1 MPLSFDYLKVLH
13 IMRQN
18 QIGFILI
25 KMANSTNTISRSWL
39 ITQAKKHQSKL
50 LFANVIAIV
59 ATLISVPIPLLMPLM
74 VDEVLLNQPSTGI
87 EMMNRVLPTS
97 WQTAT
102 GYIILTL
109 LLVVLMRAASQM
121 LNILQSRQ
129 FTLVSKTITYQM
141 RSKMIDKLG
150 RISIKQYETRGSGGI
165 NAHLVTDIETIDQF
179 IGSTLS
185 KFIIGLLTVS
195 GTAIVLLWIEWR
207 LGLFIL
213 LVNPVVV
220 YFSRL
225 LGSKVKHLK
234 KRENQAFER
243 FQNRLVETLD
253 GIYQLRAAN
262 KEREFLTELKQQANE
277 VRLSADKYAWQS
289 EAAGRLSFLLFL
301 LGFELF
307 RAAAMLMVVFSD
319 LSIGQMFA
327 VFGYLWFMLSPVQE
341 LLSIQ
346 FSWYSAKAALGR
358 INTLLDLEEEHRP
371 LSKVNPFT
379 DDKEVEVTVSNVNFS
394 YNGENNVLND
404 LSLNIPAGK
413 KVALVGASGGGKST
427 LIQLL
432 IGVYRANSGQIRFN
446 GETCDDISFDVIR
459 GEIAV
464 VLQQPILFNDTLR
477 HNLTL
482 GGEHDEADLWRALEI
497 AQMQDV
503 ISKLDHG
510 LDSQIGRNGIRL
522 SGGQRQRLAI
532 ARMVLSNPKF
542 VILDEATS
550 ALDTAT
556 ESALHKALNEFL
568 KGRTTLIVAH
578 RLSAVKQADLIYVLE
593 DGRVSQAG
601 THRELVEQEGLYQTL
616 YGSVQSYAN

>member
-1 MPLSFDYLKVLH
+1 MTYTSD
-13 IMRQN
+13 
-18 QIGFILI
+18 
-25 KMANSTNTISRSWL
+25 TISRSWL
-39 ITQAKKHQSKL
+39 ITQVKKHKSKL
-50 LFANVIAIV
+50 LYANAIAIA

-74 VDEVLLNQPSTGI
+74 VDEVLLNKPGTGLAVMNKWLPSD
-87 EMMNRVLPTS
+87 
-97 WQTAT
+97 WQTPT
-102 GYIILTL
+102 GYIMFTL
-109 LLVVLMRAASQM
+109 LLVVLMRAASQL
-121 LNILQSRQ
+121 LNIVQNRQ
-129 FTLVSKTITYQM
+129 FTLVSKTITFQM

-165 NAHLVTDIETIDQF
+165 NAHLITDIETIDQF
-179 IGSTLS
+179 IGTTLS
-185 KFIIGLLTVS
+185 KFLISFLTVI
-195 GTAIVLLWIEWR
+195 GTAIVLLWLEWR

-213 LVNPVVV
+213 LVNPIVI
-220 YFSRL
+220 YFSRK

-262 KEREFLTELKQQANE
+262 KEREFLAQLTSRADE
-277 VRLSADKYAWQS
+277 VRNHADKYAWQS

-307 RAAAMLMVVFSD
+307 RAVAMLMVVFSD
-319 LSIGQMFA
+319 LTIGQIFA

-341 LLSIQ
+341 LLGIQ
-346 FSWYSAKAALGR
+346 FSWYSAKAALTR
-358 INTLLDLEEEHRP
+358 INELLQLEEEHRP
-371 LSKVNPFT
+371 PSKVNPFT
-379 DDKEVEVTVSNVNFS
+379 DDREVEVSISHVNFS
-394 YNGENNVLND
+394 YDGEHKVLDD
-404 LSLNIPAGK
+404 LSLEIPAGK

-432 IGVYRANSGQIRFN
+432 IGVYRANSGEIRYN

-459 GEIAV
+459 SQIAV
-464 VLQQPILFNDTLR
+464 VLQQPVLFNDTLR

-482 GGEHDEADLWRALEI
+482 GSDYDELSLWRALDI

-503 ISKLDHG
+503 ITKLNLG
-510 LDSQIGRNGIRL
+510 LDTQIGRNGIRL

-532 ARMVLSNPKF
+532 ARMILSNPKF

-556 ESALHKALNEFL
+556 EAALHKALTEFL
-568 KGRTTLIVAH
+568 HGRTTLIVAH

-593 DGRVSQAG
+593 DGHVSQSG
-601 THRELVEQEGLYQTL
+601 THGELVEQEGLYQTL
-616 YGSVQSYAN
+616 YGSIQ

>member
-1 MPLSFDYLKVLH
+1 MTYTSD
-13 IMRQN
+13 
-18 QIGFILI
+18 
-25 KMANSTNTISRSWL
+25 TISRSWL
-39 ITQAKKHQSKL
+39 ITQVKKHKSKL
-50 LFANVIAIV
+50 LYANAIAIV

-74 VDEVLLNQPSTGI
+74 VDEVLLNQPGTGLAV
-87 EMMNRVLPTS
+87 MNHWLPTA
-97 WQTAT
+97 WQTPT
-102 GYIILTL
+102 GYIMFTL
-109 LLVVLMRAASQM
+109 LLVVLMRAASQL
-121 LNILQSRQ
+121 LNIVQNRQ
-129 FTLVSKTITYQM
+129 FTLVSKTITFQM

-165 NAHLVTDIETIDQF
+165 NAHLITDIETIDQF
-179 IGSTLS
+179 IGTTLS
-185 KFIIGLLTVS
+185 KFIISFLTVI
-195 GTAIVLLWIEWR
+195 GTAIVLLWLEWR

-213 LVNPVVV
+213 LVNPIVI
-220 YFSRL
+220 YFSRK

-262 KEREFLTELKQQANE
+262 KEREFLAQLTANADA
-277 VRLSADKYAWQS
+277 VRRHADKYAWQS

-307 RAAAMLMVVFSD
+307 RAVAMLMVVFSD
-319 LSIGQMFA
+319 LTIGQIFA

-341 LLSIQ
+341 LLGIQ
-346 FSWYSAKAALGR
+346 FSWYSAKAALNR
-358 INTLLDLEEEHRP
+358 INDLLQLEEEHRP
-371 LSKVNPFT
+371 PSKVNPFT
-379 DDKEVEVTVSNVNFS
+379 DDREVDVSISHVDFS
-394 YNGENNVLND
+394 YDGEHNVLDD
-404 LSLNIPAGK
+404 LSLIIPAGK

-432 IGVYRANSGQIRFN
+432 IGVYRANSGEILYN

-459 GEIAV
+459 SQIAV
-464 VLQQPILFNDTLR
+464 VLQQPVLFNDTLR

-482 GGEHDEADLWRALEI
+482 GSDYDELSLWRALEI

-503 ISKLDHG
+503 ISKLNQG
-510 LDSQIGRNGIRL
+510 LDTQIGRNGIRL

-556 ESALHKALNEFL
+556 EAALHKALTEFL
-568 KGRTTLIVAH
+568 QGRTTLIVAH

-593 DGRVSQAG
+593 DGKVSQSG
-601 THRELVEQEGLYQTL
+601 THGELVEQEGLYQTL
-616 YGSVQSYAN
+616 YGSIQSHA

>member
-1 MPLSFDYLKVLH
+1 MTYFND
-13 IMRQN
+13 
-18 QIGFILI
+18 
-25 KMANSTNTISRSWL
+25 TISRSWL
-39 ITQAKKHQSKL
+39 ITQVKKHRAKL
-50 LFANVIAIV
+50 LFANFIAVV

-74 VDEVLLNQPSTGI
+74 VDEVLLNHPAKGV
-87 EMMNRVLPTS
+87 EVMNQLLPQG

-102 GYIILTL
+102 GYIMLTL
-109 LLVVLMRAASQM
+109 LMVVVMRIASQL

-129 FTLVSKTITYQM
+129 FTLVSKTITYEM
-141 RSKMIDKLG
+141 RRKMIEKLG
-150 RISIKQYETRGSGGI
+150 RISIRQYETRGSGGI
-165 NAHLVTDIETIDQF
+165 NAHLITDIETIDQF

-185 KFIIGLLTVS
+185 KFLISLLTVI
-195 GTAIVLLWIEWR
+195 GTAIVLLWLEWR

-213 LVNPVVV
+213 LVNPIVI
-220 YFSRL
+220 YFSRM
-225 LGSKVKHLK
+225 LGSQVKHLK

-262 KEREFLTELKQQANE
+262 KEREFLNRLISDADA
-277 VRLSADKYAWQS
+277 VRENADKYAWQS

-307 RAAAMLMVVFSD
+307 RAVAMLMVVFSD
-319 LSIGQMFA
+319 LTIGQIFA

-341 LLSIQ
+341 LLGIQ
-346 FSWYSAKAALGR
+346 FSWYAAKAALKR
-358 INTLLDLEEEHRP
+358 INSLLELEEEYRP
-371 LSKVNPFT
+371 ISKVNPFT
-379 DDKEVEVTVSNVNFS
+379 QPGEVDIEINNIHFS
-394 YNGENNVLND
+394 YDGESQVLND
-404 LSLNIPAGK
+404 LSLHIPAGK

-432 IGVYRANSGQIRFN
+432 IGVYRAQSGAIRFN
-446 GETCDDISFDVIR
+446 GQHCDDISFDVIR
-459 GEIAV
+459 DQIAV

-482 GGEHDEADLWRALEI
+482 GGQFSDDALWQALDI
-497 AQMQDV
+497 AQLQDV
-503 ISKLDHG
+503 ITKLDQG
-510 LDSQIGRNGIRL
+510 LESQIGRNGIRL

-556 ESALHKALNEFL
+556 EAALHLALSNFL
-568 KGRTTLIVAH
+568 HGRTTLIVAH

-593 DGRVSQAG
+593 DGHVSQSG
-601 THRELVEQEGLYQTL
+601 THHELLEQEGLYQTL
-616 YGSVQSYAN
+616 YGSIQSQH

>member
-1 MPLSFDYLKVLH
+1 MTYTSD
-13 IMRQN
+13 
-18 QIGFILI
+18 
-25 KMANSTNTISRSWL
+25 TISRSWL
-39 ITQAKKHQSKL
+39 ITQVKKHKSKL
-50 LFANVIAIV
+50 LYANAIAIA

-74 VDEVLLNQPSTGI
+74 VDEVLLNKPGTGLAVMNKWLPSD
-87 EMMNRVLPTS
+87 
-97 WQTAT
+97 WQTPT
-102 GYIILTL
+102 GYIMFTL
-109 LLVVLMRAASQM
+109 LLVVLMRAASQL
-121 LNILQSRQ
+121 LNIVQNRQ
-129 FTLVSKTITYQM
+129 FTLVSKTITFQM

-165 NAHLVTDIETIDQF
+165 NAHLITDIETIDQF
-179 IGSTLS
+179 IGTTLS
-185 KFIIGLLTVS
+185 KFLISFLTVI
-195 GTAIVLLWIEWR
+195 GTAIVLLWLEWR

-213 LVNPVVV
+213 LVNPIVI
-220 YFSRL
+220 YFSRK

-262 KEREFLTELKQQANE
+262 KEREFLAQLTSHADE
-277 VRLSADKYAWQS
+277 VRNHADKYAWQS

-307 RAAAMLMVVFSD
+307 RAVAMLMVVFSD
-319 LSIGQMFA
+319 LTIGQIFA

-341 LLSIQ
+341 LLGIQ
-346 FSWYSAKAALGR
+346 FSWYSAKAALTR
-358 INTLLDLEEEHRP
+358 INELLQLEEEHRP
-371 LSKVNPFT
+371 PSKVNPFT
-379 DDKEVEVTVSNVNFS
+379 DDREVEVSISHVNFS
-394 YNGENNVLND
+394 YDGEHKVLDD
-404 LSLNIPAGK
+404 LSLEIPAGK

-432 IGVYRANSGQIRFN
+432 IGVYRANSGEIRYN

-459 GEIAV
+459 SQIAV
-464 VLQQPILFNDTLR
+464 VLQQPVLFNDTLR

-482 GGEHDEADLWRALEI
+482 GSDYDELSLWRALDI

-503 ISKLDHG
+503 ITKLNLG
-510 LDSQIGRNGIRL
+510 LDTQIGRNGIRL

-532 ARMVLSNPKF
+532 ARMILSNPKF

-556 ESALHKALNEFL
+556 EAALHKALTEFL
-568 KGRTTLIVAH
+568 HGRTTLIVAH

-593 DGRVSQAG
+593 DGHVSQSG
-601 THRELVEQEGLYQTL
+601 THGELVEQEGLYQTL
-616 YGSVQSYAN
+616 YGSIQSHA

>member
-1 MPLSFDYLKVLH
+1 MTYTSD
-13 IMRQN
+13 
-18 QIGFILI
+18 
-25 KMANSTNTISRSWL
+25 TISRSWL
-39 ITQAKKHQSKL
+39 ITQVKKHKSKL
-50 LFANVIAIV
+50 LYANAIAIA

-74 VDEVLLNQPSTGI
+74 VDEVLLNQPGTGLAV
-87 EMMNRVLPTS
+87 MNKWLPS
-97 WQTAT
+97 DWQTPT
-102 GYIILTL
+102 GYIMFTL
-109 LLVVLMRAASQM
+109 LLVVLMRAASQL
-121 LNILQSRQ
+121 LNIVQNRQ
-129 FTLVSKTITYQM
+129 FTLVSKTITFQM

-165 NAHLVTDIETIDQF
+165 NAHLITDIETIDQF
-179 IGSTLS
+179 IGTTLS
-185 KFIIGLLTVS
+185 KFLISFLTVI
-195 GTAIVLLWIEWR
+195 GTAIVLLWLEWR

-213 LVNPVVV
+213 LVNPIVI
-220 YFSRL
+220 YFSRK

-262 KEREFLTELKQQANE
+262 KEREFLAQLTSRADE
-277 VRLSADKYAWQS
+277 VRNHADKYAWQS

-307 RAAAMLMVVFSD
+307 RAVAMLMVVFSD
-319 LSIGQMFA
+319 LTIGQIFA

-341 LLSIQ
+341 LLGIQ
-346 FSWYSAKAALGR
+346 FSWYSAKAALTR
-358 INTLLDLEEEHRP
+358 INELLQLEEEHRP
-371 LSKVNPFT
+371 PSKVNPFT
-379 DDKEVEVTVSNVNFS
+379 DDREVEVSISHVNFS
-394 YNGENNVLND
+394 YDGEHKVLDD
-404 LSLNIPAGK
+404 LSLEIPAGK

-432 IGVYRANSGQIRFN
+432 IGVYRANSGEIRYN

-459 GEIAV
+459 SQIAV
-464 VLQQPILFNDTLR
+464 VLQQPVLFNDTLR

-482 GGEHDEADLWRALEI
+482 GSDYDELSLWRALDI

-503 ISKLDHG
+503 ITKLNLG
-510 LDSQIGRNGIRL
+510 LDTQIGRNGIRL

-532 ARMVLSNPKF
+532 ARMILSNPKF

-556 ESALHKALNEFL
+556 EAALHKALTEFL
-568 KGRTTLIVAH
+568 HGRTTLIVAH

-593 DGRVSQAG
+593 DGHVSQSG
-601 THRELVEQEGLYQTL
+601 THGELVEQEGLYQTL
-616 YGSVQSYAN
+616 YGSIQSHA

>member
-1 MPLSFDYLKVLH
+1 MNPS
-13 IMRQN
+13 N
-18 QIGFILI
+18 
-25 KMANSTNTISRSWL
+25 NTISRSWL
-39 ITQAKKHQSKL
+39 IRQVKLHKSKL
-50 LFANVIAIV
+50 VFANIIAII

-74 VDEVLLNQPSTGI
+74 VDEVLLNQPANGVAV
-87 EMMNRVLPTS
+87 MNSVLPSS
-97 WQTAT
+97 WQTPT
-102 GYIILTL
+102 GYIFLTL
-109 LLVVLMRAASQM
+109 ALVIVMRSASQA

-129 FTLVSKTITYQM
+129 FTLVSKTITFQM

-150 RISIKQYETRGSGGI
+150 RISIRQYETRGSGGI
-165 NAHLVTDIETIDQF
+165 NAHLVTDVETIDQF

-185 KFIIGLLTVS
+185 KFLISLFTVI
-195 GTAIVLLWIEWR
+195 GTAGVLLWLDWR

-213 LVNPVVV
+213 LVNPIVI
-220 YFSRL
+220 YFSRK

-234 KRENQAFER
+234 KKENQSFEH

-262 KEREFLTELKQQANE
+262 REREFLNELKQQANAI
-277 VRLSADKYAWQS
+277 RIDADKYAWQS
-289 EAAGRLSFLLFL
+289 EAAGRVSFLLFL

-307 RAAAMLMVVFSD
+307 RAVAMLMVLFSD
-319 LSIGQMFA
+319 LTIGQIFA

-341 LLSIQ
+341 LLGIQ

-358 INTLLDLEEEHRP
+358 INQLLELEEEHRP
-371 LSKVNPFT
+371 VSKVNPFN
-379 DDKEVEVTVSNVNFS
+379 KESDVDIKLENICFS
-394 YNGENNVLND
+394 YNEENEVLRN
-404 LSLNIPAGK
+404 LSLHIPAGK

-432 IGVYRANSGQIRFN
+432 IGVYRANSGTIRFN
-446 GETCDDISFDVIR
+446 DETVEDISFEVIR
-459 GEIAV
+459 DQIAV

-482 GGEHDEADLWRALEI
+482 GAHYDDLKLWHALEV
-497 AQMQDV
+497 AQLHDV
-503 ISKLDHG
+503 IEQLSDG
-510 LDSQIGRNGIRL
+510 LETQIGRSGIRL

-532 ARMVLSNPKF
+532 ARMILSDPKF

-556 ESALHKALNEFL
+556 EAALHKALTEFL
-568 KGRTTLIVAH
+568 QGRTTLIVAH

-593 DGRVSQAG
+593 DGQVTQTG
-601 THRELVEQEGLYQTL
+601 THGELVEQQGLYQTL
-616 YGSVQSYAN
+616 YGSVQSHA

>member
-1 MPLSFDYLKVLH
+1 MTYTSD
-13 IMRQN
+13 
-18 QIGFILI
+18 
-25 KMANSTNTISRSWL
+25 TISRSWL
-39 ITQAKKHQSKL
+39 ITQVKKHKSKL
-50 LFANVIAIV
+50 LYANAIAIA

-74 VDEVLLNQPSTGI
+74 VDEVLLNQPGTGLAL
-87 EMMNRVLPTS
+87 MNKWLPS
-97 WQTAT
+97 DWQTPT
-102 GYIILTL
+102 GYIMFTL
-109 LLVVLMRAASQM
+109 LLVVLMRAASQL
-121 LNILQSRQ
+121 LNIVQNRQ
-129 FTLVSKTITYQM
+129 FTLVSKTITFQM

-150 RISIKQYETRGSGGI
+150 SISIKQYETRGSGGI
-165 NAHLVTDIETIDQF
+165 NAHLITDIETIDQF
-179 IGSTLS
+179 IGTTLS
-185 KFIIGLLTVS
+185 KFLISFLTVI
-195 GTAIVLLWIEWR
+195 GTAIVLLWLEWR

-213 LVNPVVV
+213 LVNPIVI
-220 YFSRL
+220 YFSRK

-262 KEREFLTELKQQANE
+262 KEREFLAQLTSHADE
-277 VRLSADKYAWQS
+277 VRNHADKYAWQS

-307 RAAAMLMVVFSD
+307 RAVAMLMVVFSD
-319 LSIGQMFA
+319 LTIGQIFA

-341 LLSIQ
+341 LLGIQ
-346 FSWYSAKAALGR
+346 FSWYSAKAALTR
-358 INTLLDLEEEHRP
+358 INELLQLEEEHRP

-379 DDKEVEVTVSNVNFS
+379 DDREVEVSISHVNFS
-394 YNGENNVLND
+394 YDGEHKVLDD
-404 LSLNIPAGK
+404 LSLEIPAGK

-432 IGVYRANSGQIRFN
+432 IGVYRANSGEIRYN

-459 GEIAV
+459 SQIAV
-464 VLQQPILFNDTLR
+464 VLQQPVLFNDTLR

-482 GGEHDEADLWRALEI
+482 GSDHDELSLWRALDI

-503 ISKLDHG
+503 ITKLNQG
-510 LDSQIGRNGIRL
+510 LDTQIGRNGIRL

-532 ARMVLSNPKF
+532 ARMILSNPKF

-556 ESALHKALNEFL
+556 EAALHKALTEFL
-568 KGRTTLIVAH
+568 HGRTTLIVAH

-593 DGRVSQAG
+593 DGHVSQSG
-601 THRELVEQEGLYQTL
+601 THGELVEQEGLYQTL
-616 YGSVQSYAN
+616 YGSIQSHA

>member
-1 MPLSFDYLKVLH
+1 MIDNPN
-13 IMRQN
+13 I
-18 QIGFILI
+18 
-25 KMANSTNTISRSWL
+25 ISRSWL
-39 ITQAKKHQSKL
+39 ITQVKKHKSKL
-50 LFANVIAIV
+50 IFANIIAV
-59 ATLISVPIPLLMPLM
+59 AATLISVPIPLLMPLM
-74 VDEVLLNQPSTGI
+74 VDEVLLNQPGTGL
-87 EMMNRVLPTS
+87 ELMNHMLPET
-97 WQTAT
+97 WQTPT
-102 GYIILTL
+102 GYIALTL
-109 LLVVLMRAASQM
+109 LLVVIMRSASQA
-121 LNILQSRQ
+121 LSIVQSRQ

-150 RISIKQYETRGSGGI
+150 RISIRQYETRGSGGI

-185 KFIIGLLTVS
+185 KFLISLLTVI
-195 GTAIVLLWIEWR
+195 GTAGVLLWLDWR

-213 LVNPVVV
+213 LVNPIVI
-220 YFSRL
+220 YFSRK

-234 KRENQAFER
+234 KRENQSFER

-262 KEREFLTELKQQANE
+262 REREFLNELKGQANE
-277 VRLSADKYAWQS
+277 IRRDADKYAWQS
-289 EAAGRLSFLLFL
+289 EAAGRVSFLLFL

-307 RAAAMLMVVFSD
+307 RAVAMLMVLFSD
-319 LSIGQMFA
+319 LTIGQIFA
-327 VFGYLWFMLSPVQE
+327 VFGYLWFMLTPVQE

-346 FSWYSAKAALGR
+346 FSWYSAKAALKR
-358 INTLLDLEEEHRP
+358 INALLDLEEEHRP
-371 LSKVNPFT
+371 VSKVNPFT
-379 DDKEVEVTVSNVNFS
+379 EDREVDIEINDINFS
-394 YNGENNVLND
+394 YNEESSVLNN
-404 LSLNIPAGK
+404 LNLTIPAGK

-432 IGVYRANSGQIRFN
+432 IGVYQQDSGTIRFN
-446 GETCDDISFDVIR
+446 GHTTDDISFDIIR
-459 GEIAV
+459 DQIAV

-482 GGEHDEADLWRALEI
+482 GSDYDDLQLWRALEI

-503 ISKLDHG
+503 INQLGEG
-510 LDSQIGRNGIRL
+510 LDTQIGRSGIRL

-556 ESALHKALNEFL
+556 EAALHKALTDFL

-593 DGRVSQAG
+593 DGQVTQAG
-601 THRELVEQEGLYQTL
+601 THGELVEQQGLYQTL
-616 YGSVQSYAN
+616 YGNVQSHV

>member
-1 MPLSFDYLKVLH
+1 
-13 IMRQN
+13 
-18 QIGFILI
+18 
-25 KMANSTNTISRSWL
+25 
-39 ITQAKKHQSKL
+39 
-50 LFANVIAIV
+50 
-59 ATLISVPIPLLMPLM
+59 M

-87 EMMNRVLPTS
+87 EMMNRVLPIS

-379 DDKEVEVTVSNVNFS
+379 DDKEVEVSVSNVNFS
-394 YNGENNVLND
+394 YDGENNVLND

>member
-1 MPLSFDYLKVLH
+1 MTHTKD
-13 IMRQN
+13 
-18 QIGFILI
+18 
-25 KMANSTNTISRSWL
+25 TISRSWL

-50 LFANVIAIV
+50 LFANLVAIA

-74 VDEVLLNQPSTGI
+74 VDEVLLNKPGTGI
-87 EMMNRVLPTS
+87 DIMNRFLPVA
-97 WQTAT
+97 WHTAT
-102 GYIILTL
+102 GYIVLTL
-109 LLVVLMRAASQM
+109 LLVALMRITSQM

-129 FTLVSKTITYQM
+129 FTLVSKTITYQI

-165 NAHLVTDIETIDQF
+165 NAHLITDIETIDQF
-179 IGSTLS
+179 IGTTLS
-185 KFIIGLLTVS
+185 KFVVGLLTVC

-213 LVNPVVV
+213 LVNPVVI

-262 KEREFLTELKQQANE
+262 KEREFLTELKDQANDI
-277 VRLSADKYAWQS
+277 RISADKYAWQS

-307 RAAAMLMVVFSD
+307 RAAAMIMVLFSD

-358 INTLLDLEEEHRP
+358 INALLDLEEEHRP
-371 LSKVNPFT
+371 ISKVNPFT
-379 DDKEVEVTVSNVNFS
+379 DDQEVEVSVSNVNFS
-394 YNGENNVLND
+394 YDGENNVLNN
-404 LSLNIPAGK
+404 LSLIIPAGK

-459 GEIAV
+459 SEIAV

-482 GGEHDEADLWRALEI
+482 GSKHDELSLWRALDI

-503 ISKLDHG
+503 IKQLDHG
-510 LDSQIGRNGIRL
+510 LDTQIGRNGIRL

-532 ARMVLSNPKF
+532 ARMILSNPKF

-593 DGRVSQAG
+593 DGKVSQVG
-601 THRELVEQEGLYQTL
+601 THGELVEQEGLYQTL
-616 YGSVQSYAN
+616 YGSIQSHSK

>member
-1 MPLSFDYLKVLH
+1 MSS
-13 IMRQN
+13 Q
-18 QIGFILI
+18 
-25 KMANSTNTISRSWL
+25 TNTISRSWL
-39 ITQAKKHQSKL
+39 ITQVKTHKSKL
-50 LFANVIAIV
+50 LFANFIAVV

-74 VDEVLLNQPSTGI
+74 VDEVLLNKPATGL
-87 EMMNRVLPTS
+87 ELMNMVLPDS
-97 WQTAT
+97 IQTPT
-102 GYIILTL
+102 GYIFFTL
-109 LLVVLMRAASQM
+109 FLVILMRSGSQV

-141 RSKMIDKLG
+141 RVKMIEKLG
-150 RISIKQYETRGSGGI
+150 RISIRQYETRGSGGI
-165 NAHLVTDIETIDQF
+165 NAHLITDIETIDQF

-185 KFIIGLLTVS
+185 KFLISLFTVI
-195 GTAIVLLWIEWR
+195 GTAGVLLWLEWR

-213 LVNPVVV
+213 LVNPVVI
-220 YFSRL
+220 YFSRK

-234 KRENQAFER
+234 KRENQSFER

-262 KEREFLTELKQQANE
+262 REKEFLNQLKQQADQ
-277 VRLSADKYAWQS
+277 VRQDADKYAWQS
-289 EAAGRLSFLLFL
+289 EAAGRVSFLLFL

-307 RAAAMLMVVFSD
+307 RAIAMLMVLFSD
-319 LSIGQMFA
+319 LTIGQIVA
-327 VFGYLWFMLSPVQE
+327 VFGYLWFMLGPVQE
-341 LLSIQ
+341 LLGIQ

-371 LSKVNPFT
+371 PSKVNPFVQGQ
-379 DDKEVEVTVSNVNFS
+379 EVDVQLNNIDFS
-394 YNGENNVLND
+394 YNQESKVLNN
-404 LSLNIPAGK
+404 LSLHIPAGK

-432 IGVYRANSGQIRFN
+432 IGVYRQNSGTILFN
-446 GETCDDISFDVIR
+446 HQPTEAISFDVIR
-459 GEIAV
+459 DQIAV
-464 VLQQPILFNDTLR
+464 VLQQPILFNDSLR

-482 GGEHDEADLWRALEI
+482 GGHYNDEQLWQALEV

-503 ISKLDHG
+503 ITQLSDG
-510 LDSQIGRNGIRL
+510 LETQIGRNGIRL

-532 ARMVLSNPKF
+532 ARMILSDPKF

-556 ESALHKALNEFL
+556 EAALHKTLNEFL
-568 KGRTTLIVAH
+568 NGRTTLIVAH

-593 DGRVSQAG
+593 DGQVTQTG
-601 THRELVEQEGLYQTL
+601 THGELVEQQGLYQTL
-616 YGSVQSYAN
+616 YGAIQSHA